1 MIYFSCRFQSNKVP
15 HGRESTVAGA
25 RSWLVTFLSTWEVG
39 SWREG
44 GARSGERLQ
53 YFKAHPQGS
62 NSSRK
67 DLPQTGSIAFPE
79 WQPPEVREGLKSRIS
94 TYPSMR

>member
-1 MIYFSCRFQSNKVP
+1 MET
-15 HGRESTVAGA
+15 G
-25 RSWLVTFLSTWEVG
+25 SWLVTFLSTLEVG

-44 GARSGERLQ
+44 GAKSGERLQ

-67 DLPQTGSIAFPE
+67 DLPQTGPIAFPE
-79 WQPPEVREGLKSRIS
+79 GQPPKVIEGLKSRIF
-94 TYPSMR
+94 TYSSMH